1 MDRIIEIKVGG
12 NHISKDGK
20 YAGVRGE
27 ANVTRLRIT
36 FDESWNG
43 YAKKVTFW
51 DARGANPV
59 ERTLT
64 TDYLEN
70 IIASKKVYLVP
81 IPAEP
86 MAEAGMITFVIDGYL
101 DGKRQRSMADK
112 LEVKDAPIAN
122 NAGQPVD
129 PTPSVVEQ
137 FQTQLEKIVE
147 DIHEAV
153 EAKEDI
159 ENMTAT
165 AETLH
170 TGDPAFVEKSE
181 KDGVVNLHFG
191 LPAGGKGD
199 RGISGVHLGSE
210 EPTDPDINVWID
222 PEGYRIDSGVYIG
235 SETPEDPDVNVWIDP
250 EGKATDIS
258 GIGSLMT
265 SVKSF
270 GAVGDGV
277 ADDTAALMAAARSGQ
292 PVYFPA
298 GVYLLFGQIDMTAD
312 INWCGEGKK
321 SVIRLMPFEQSRP
334 EEYGGRTV
342 YNCYMLHHND
352 GANRYSVILRDLVLD
367 ANKSAYAS
375 DILNNGSSIYDHTT
389 CIDLNK
395 PLSVH
400 LDNVEC
406 INGLIEGCYINSVA
420 GTNITISNSRFSNN
434 GEYQIDGSGLHIEG
448 AADHTCITNCEL
460 SGNGFHGLLLGGAYG
475 ANVSNITCC
484 HNGFGGVALW
494 GGSSN
499 NVLSGVYCKGNFYG
513 IIFKSAY
520 SAYHNDSYDNSWM
533 VYATGN
539 NVAGLTTVNNTYGVV
554 FCNCANTLIS
564 GWNCIRDAYAY
575 HIGYGGADKDI
586 TGCVFAMLDYVNGKA
601 SNNGET
607 DKFKVKFIGG

>member
-1 MDRIIEIKVGG
+1 MDRIIEIKVSG
-12 NHISKDGK
+12 NYLSKDSK
-20 YAGVRGE
+20 NAGVRGE
-27 ANVTRLRIT
+27 ANVTKLRIA
-36 FDESWNG
+36 FDESWDA
-43 YAKKVTFW
+43 YAKRVVFL
-51 DARGANPV
+51 DARGGNPV
-59 ERTLT
+59 KITLGT
-64 TDYLEN
+64 NLIEN
-70 IIASKKVYLVP
+70 IVRDKRVYLVP

-86 MAEAGMITFVIDGYL
+86 LAEAGEMTFVIEGYVG
-101 DGKRQRSMADK
+101 DRVQKSFFDK
-112 LEVKDAPIAN
+112 LVVKDSPDTDGAIAP
-122 NAGQPVD
+122 VE
-129 PTPSVVEQ
+129 PTPSELA
-137 FQTQLEKIVE
+137 QLQNEIDSIIG
-147 DIHEAV
+147 DISRAV

-170 TGDPAFVEKSE
+170 TGEPAFVEKTE
-181 KDGVVNLHFG
+181 NGGVVNLHFG

-199 RGISGVHLGSE
+199 VG
-210 EPTDPDINVWID
+210 
-222 PEGYRIDSGVYIG
+222 DSGVYIG
-235 SETPEDPDVNVWIDP
+235 DEEPTDPNYKVWIVPDG
-250 EGKATDIS
+250 EGTGES
-258 GIGSLMT
+258 GVGSLMT
-265 SVKSF
+265 SVKAF
-270 GAVGDGV
+270 GAMGDGV
-277 ADDTAALMAAARSGQ
+277 TDDTAALMAAARSGQ

-342 YNCYMLHHND
+342 YNCYMLHHKD

-406 INGLIEGCYINSVA
+406 INGLIEGCYIHSVE
-420 GTNITISNSRFSNN
+420 GTSITISNSRFSNN

-448 AADHTCITNCEL
+448 VADHTCITNCEL
-460 SGNGFHGLLLGGAYG
+460 SGNGFHGLLLGGAYD

-520 SAYHNDSYDNSWM
+520 SAHYNDNYDNSWM

-539 NVAGLTTVNNTYGVV
+539 NISGLTTVNNTYGVV
-554 FCNCANTLIS
+554 FANCEKTVIS
-564 GWNCIRDAYAY
+564 GWNCMSDTYAY
-575 HIGYGGADKDI
+575 HIGYDKADKDI
-586 TGCVFAMLDYVNGKA
+586 TGSVFALLGFVA
-601 SNNGET
+601 SESTNNGNT
-607 DKFKVKFIGG
+607 DRFKVQFIGR